1 MRTPSALY
9 PSLLLAFTLAAPAC
23 AGAQTPPARGIVR
36 IDPAELAR
44 MMDSVVPA
52 AMAERQIPGA
62 VVTVVQ
68 DGRVLLS
75 RGYGYADVE
84 RGRRVSPDSTVFQ
97 IGSISKVFTATAVV
111 QLADRGRIRLDQ
123 DVNRY
128 LRRTRVP
135 DAFAAPV
142 TPWHLL
148 THSAGFDELP
158 GRLVREDTAHVL
170 PLARFLSADR
180 LVRVHPP
187 GELPSY
193 SSYTAALAG
202 LLVEEVSGMEY
213 ERYLACGVWGPLG
226 MSRTQVTVPEWLR
239 ADASRAYEVDSGRVV
254 AVPWERYHT
263 PPSSSIS
270 STGADMGRFMTA
282 LLQEGRLGDARI
294 LTDTAVRAMLSRQAT
309 LHPRLPGWGLGI
321 QEADTHGERI
331 WEHGGDVA
339 GFSSLMVLLP
349 DHELGV
355 FVAGHR
361 EGSDLRWVVRRA
373 LLNRWFPDRRTIT
386 VPPPDPAAVA
396 RLRRLEGTYR
406 GATYCHT
413 CPPDQQRVDDVVV
426 TVRDDGALMVWD
438 EPWIEVEPL
447 FFRSPD
453 GTRRFGFHEDAA
465 GRITAMTVGS
475 WMVLEKLP

>member
-1 MRTPSALY
+1 MRPTSALHRI
-9 PSLLLAFTLAAPAC
+9 PLIAAALALPAC
-23 AGAQTPPARGIVR
+23 ADAQTPPARAMVR
-36 IDPAELAR
+36 IHPAELGR
-44 MMDSVVPA
+44 MMDSIVPA

-62 VVTVVQ
+62 VITVVQ

-75 RGYGYADVE
+75 RGYGFADVE

-111 QLADRGRIRLDQ
+111 QLADRGRIRLDE

-135 DAFAAPV
+135 DAFGAPV

-148 THSAGFDELP
+148 THSAGLDELP
-158 GRLVREDTAHVL
+158 GRLVREDTAPVL
-170 PLARFLSADR
+170 PLDRFLAGR
-180 LVRVHPP
+180 LVRYRAP

-193 SSYTAALAG
+193 SSYGAALAG
-202 LLVEEVSGMEY
+202 LLVEEVSGMAY

-239 ADASRAYEVDSGRVV
+239 PDASRAYEVDSGRVV

-263 PPSSSIS
+263 PPASSIS
-270 STGADMGRFMTA
+270 STGADMGRFMMA
-282 LLQEGRLGDARI
+282 LLQEGRLGGARI

-309 LHPRLPGWGLGI
+309 LHPRLPGWGLGM
-321 QEADTHGERI
+321 QEADTNGERI

-349 DHELGV
+349 DHELGL

-361 EGSDLRWVVRRA
+361 EGSDLRQVVRRA
-373 LLNRWFPDRRTIT
+373 LLDRWFPDRRAVT
-386 VPPPDPAAVA
+386 VPPPDPGAVA
-396 RLRRLEGTYR
+396 RLRGLEGTYR
-406 GATYCHT
+406 GAAYCHT
-413 CPPDQQRVDDVVV
+413 CPPEQQRVVDVAV
-426 TVRDDGALMVWD
+426 TVRDDGALMAWD
-438 EPWIEVEPL
+438 EPWIEVEPR

-453 GTRRFGFHEDAA
+453 GTRRFGFHQDAA